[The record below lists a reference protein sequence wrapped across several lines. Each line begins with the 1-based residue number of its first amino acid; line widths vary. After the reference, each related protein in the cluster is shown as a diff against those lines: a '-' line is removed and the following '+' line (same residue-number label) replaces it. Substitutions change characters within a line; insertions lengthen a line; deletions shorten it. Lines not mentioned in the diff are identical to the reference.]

1 MNENLELQLKTLPS
15 EPGVY
20 RDYDKNGQLL
30 YVGKAKNLKKRVLSY
45 FNKNQNGYRT
55 RIMVSK
61 IVRLE
66 TTVVNSEY
74 DALLLENNLIK
85 EHQPFY
91 NVMLKDDK
99 TYPWICIKNEN
110 FPRIFMTRNV
120 IKDGSE
126 YYGPYAKV
134 RPAKI
139 LLETIKNLYK
149 IRSCNLDLSPK
160 KIEDGK
166 YKVCLEYHIK
176 NCKGPCEGLESLE
189 SYDEKID
196 AIRGIIKGDFRK
208 ARKYLED
215 EMFRF
220 AANLEFEA
228 AQNVKERLEFL
239 EDYQARNT
247 VVNPNIDDVDV
258 FGMTSDETAAYVNFF
273 KIRNGN
279 IVQSFTTEIKKIL
292 EETDEEILEEALVE
306 IRQKFSSESKEIL
319 LPFHL
324 NIEIPNIKLIVP
336 KVGDKK
342 RIVELSEKNAKEYR
356 LEKLKQV
363 QIVDPERHTNRIMAE
378 MQKLLRMPVE
388 PRHIEGFDNSN
399 IQGSNPVSAC
409 VVFKDGKPSK
419 SDYRIF
425 HVKTVEGPN
434 DFATMEEVIYRRYK
448 RMLDE
453 GENLPQLILID
464 GGKGQLSSA
473 VKSLKLLGLYGKITV
488 VGIAKRLEEI
498 FFPEDPIPLYLDK
511 KSETL
516 KILQRVRDEAHRFGV
531 KHHRTRRTNNTI
543 KSELEEI
550 PGVGEKTI
558 ELLLKKLKSVRSK
571 EMVFNKLKYNDGENP
586 FWEVTRDYRQHDE
599 EPVNEKVFRIDAISG
614 TVTEI
619 KVVSY

>member
-1 MNENLELQLKTLPS
+1 MNPSLELQLKTLPS

-20 RDYDKNGQLL
+20 RYYDKKDQLL

-45 FNKNQNGYRT
+45 FNKNLSGYRT
-55 RIMVSK
+55 RIMVGK
-61 IVRLE
+61 IQRLE
-66 TTVVNSEY
+66 TTIVNSEY

-99 TYPWICIKNEN
+99 TYPWICIKNED
-110 FPRIFMTRNV
+110 FPRIFLTRTK

-139 LLETIKNLYK
+139 LLDTIKHIYK
-149 IRSCNLDLSPK
+149 LRTCNLNLAPA
-160 KIEDGK
+160 KIEEGK

-176 NCKGPCEGLESLE
+176 NCEGPCEGLESKE
-189 SYDEKID
+189 DYDEKID

-208 ARKYLED
+208 AKDYLINQMMKY
-215 EMFRF
+215 
-220 AANLEFEA
+220 ATNLQFEN
-228 AQNVKERLEFL
+228 AQIVKERLDAL
-239 EDYQARNT
+239 EDYQAKNT
-247 VVNPNIDDVDV
+247 VVNPSIDDVDV

-279 IVQSFTTEIKKIL
+279 IIQSFTTEIKKVL
-292 EETDEEILEEALVE
+292 EETDEEIMEQALIE
-306 IRQKFSSESKEIL
+306 IRQKFDSNSKEVL

-324 NIEIPNIKLIVP
+324 PIEIPNVKLIVP

-363 QIVDPERHTNRIMAE
+363 QIIDPERHTNRIMAE

-399 IQGSNPVSAC
+399 IQGTNPVSAC

-419 SDYRIF
+419 ADYRIF
-425 HVKTVEGPN
+425 HPKTVEGAN

-448 RMLDE
+448 RLLDE

-473 VKSLKLLGLYGKITV
+473 VKSLRLLGLYGKITI

-498 FFPEDPIPLYLDK
+498 FFPEDSIPLYLDK

-531 KHHRTRRTNNTI
+531 KHHRTRRKNSTI

-550 PGVGEKTI
+550 PGVGGKTI
-558 ELLLKKLKSVRSK
+558 ELLLSKLKSVKRIKESSLETLEEIVGKSK
-571 EMVFNKLKYNDGENP
+571 AKIVWEFFNNP
-586 FWEVTRDYRQHDE
+586 
-599 EPVNEKVFRIDAISG
+599 
-614 TVTEI
+614 
-619 KVVSY
+619 

>member
-1 MNENLELQLKTLPS
+1 MNPSLELQLKTLPS

-20 RDYDKNGQLL
+20 RYYDKNENLL

-45 FNKNQNGYRT
+45 FNKTLSGYRT
-55 RIMVSK
+55 RIMVGK
-61 IVRLE
+61 INRLE
-66 TTVVNSEY
+66 TTIVNSEY

-91 NVMLKDDK
+91 NIMLKDDK
-99 TYPWICIKNEN
+99 TYPWICIKNED
-110 FPRIFMTRNV
+110 FPRIFLTRNK

-126 YYGPYAKV
+126 YFGPYAKV

-139 LLETIKNLYK
+139 LLDTIKHIYK
-149 IRSCNLDLSPK
+149 LRTCNLNLAPK
-160 KIEDGK
+160 KIEEGK
-166 YKVCLEYHIK
+166 YKVCLEFHIK
-176 NCKGPCEGLESLE
+176 NCEGPCENLESKE
-189 SYDEKID
+189 DYDEKID
-196 AIRGIIKGDFRK
+196 AIRGIVKGDFRRAK
-208 ARKYLED
+208 EYLINQMTKY
-215 EMFRF
+215 
-220 AANLEFEA
+220 ATNLQFEN
-228 AQNVKERLEFL
+228 AQLIKERLNIL
-239 EDYQARNT
+239 EDYQAKHT

-258 FGMTSDETAAYVNFF
+258 FGMTSDETAAYVNYF

-279 IVQSFTTEIKKIL
+279 IIQSFTTEIKKML
-292 EETDEEILEEALVE
+292 EESDEEIMEEALIE
-306 IRQKFSSESKEIL
+306 IRQKFDSDSKEVL

-324 NIEIPNIKLIVP
+324 TVEIPNVKLIVP

-363 QIVDPERHTNRIMAE
+363 QIIDPERHSNRIMAE

-399 IQGSNPVSAC
+399 IQGTNPVSAC

-419 SDYRIF
+419 ADYRIF
-425 HVKTVEGPN
+425 HPKTVTGPD
-434 DFATMEEVIYRRYK
+434 DFKTMEEVIFRRYK
-448 RMLDE
+448 RMLEE
-453 GENLPQLILID
+453 GESLPQLILID

-473 VKSLKLLGLYGKITV
+473 IKSLKLLGLYGKITI

-531 KHHRTRRTNNTI
+531 KHHRTRRTNSTI

-558 ELLLKKLKSVRSK
+558 ELLLSKLKSVKRIKESNLETLEEILGKSK
-571 EMVFNKLKYNDGENP
+571 AKIIWEFFNN
-586 FWEVTRDYRQHDE
+586 
-599 EPVNEKVFRIDAISG
+599 
-614 TVTEI
+614 
-619 KVVSY
+619 

>member
-1 MNENLELQLKTLPS
+1 MNPSLELQLKTLPS

-20 RDYDKNGQLL
+20 RYYDKNDQLL

-45 FNKNQNGYRT
+45 FNKNLSGYRIK
-55 RIMVSK
+55 IMVGK

-66 TTVVNSEY
+66 TTIVNSEY

-99 TYPWICIKNEN
+99 TYPWICIKNED
-110 FPRIFMTRNV
+110 FPRIFLTRHI

-126 YYGPYAKV
+126 YFGPYAKV

-139 LLETIKNLYK
+139 LLDTIKHIYK
-149 IRSCNLDLSPK
+149 LRTCNLNLAPA
-160 KIEDGK
+160 KIAEGK

-176 NCKGPCEGLESLE
+176 NCEGPCEDLESKE
-189 SYDEKID
+189 EYDEKID
-196 AIRGIIKGDFRK
+196 AIRDIIKGDFRK
-208 ARKYLED
+208 AKNYLVNQ
-215 EMFRF
+215 MMKL
-220 AANLEFEA
+220 AADLKFEE
-228 AQNVKERLEFL
+228 AQIIKERLDIL
-239 EDYQARNT
+239 EDYQAKNT

-279 IVQSFTTEIKKIL
+279 IIQSFTTEIKKIL
-292 EETDEEILEEALVE
+292 EEADEDILEEALIE
-306 IRQKFSSESKEIL
+306 IRQKFGSDSKEVL

-324 NIEIPNIKLIVP
+324 SVEIPNVKLIVP

-399 IQGSNPVSAC
+399 IQGTNPVSAC
-409 VVFKDGKPSK
+409 VVFKDGRPSK
-419 SDYRIF
+419 ADYRIF
-425 HVKTVEGPN
+425 HPKTVEGPN

-473 VKSLKLLGLYGKITV
+473 VKSLRILGLYGKITI

-531 KHHRTRRTNNTI
+531 KHHRTRRKNSTI

-550 PGVGEKTI
+550 PGVGGKTI
-558 ELLLKKLKSVRSK
+558 ELLLSKLKSVKRIKESSLETLEEILGKSK
-571 EMVFNKLKYNDGENP
+571 AKVIWEFFNTP
-586 FWEVTRDYRQHDE
+586 
-599 EPVNEKVFRIDAISG
+599 
-614 TVTEI
+614 
-619 KVVSY
+619 

>member
-1 MNENLELQLKTLPS
+1 MNPSLELQLKTLPS

-20 RDYDKNGQLL
+20 RYYDKNDHLL

-45 FNKNQNGYRT
+45 FNKNLPGYRIK
-55 RIMVSK
+55 IMVGK
-61 IVRLE
+61 IQRLE
-66 TTVVNSEY
+66 TTIVNSEY

-85 EHQPFY
+85 EHRPFY

-99 TYPWICIKNEN
+99 TYPWICIKNEA
-110 FPRIFMTRNV
+110 FPRIFLTRNI

-139 LLETIKNLYK
+139 LLDTIKHIYK
-149 IRSCNLDLSPK
+149 LRTCNLNLAQN

-176 NCKGPCEGLESLE
+176 NCEGPCEGLESRAE
-189 SYDEKID
+189 YDEKID
-196 AIRGIIKGDFRK
+196 SIRGIVKGDFRK
-208 ARKYLED
+208 AKDYLINQMMKHASNLQFED
-215 EMFRF
+215 
-220 AANLEFEA
+220 
-228 AQNVKERLEFL
+228 AQIIKERLDIL
-239 EDYQARNT
+239 EDYQAKNT

-279 IVQSFTTEIKKIL
+279 IIQSFTTEIKKIL
-292 EETDEEILEEALVE
+292 EETDEDIMEEALIE
-306 IRQKFSSESKEIL
+306 IRQKFGSDSKEVL

-324 NIEIPNIKLIVP
+324 SVEIPNVKLIVP

-399 IQGSNPVSAC
+399 IQGTNPVSAC

-419 SDYRIF
+419 ADYRIF
-425 HVKTVEGPN
+425 HPKTVEGAN

-453 GENLPQLILID
+453 AEPLPQLILID

-473 VKSLKLLGLYGKITV
+473 IKSLKLLGLYGKITI

-498 FFPEDPIPLYLDK
+498 FFPEDSIPLYLDK

-531 KHHRTRRTNNTI
+531 KHHRTRRKNSTI

-558 ELLLKKLKSVRSK
+558 ELLLSKLKSVKRIKESNLETLEEILGKSK
-571 EMVFNKLKYNDGENP
+571 AKVIWEYFND
-586 FWEVTRDYRQHDE
+586 
-599 EPVNEKVFRIDAISG
+599 
-614 TVTEI
+614 
-619 KVVSY
+619 

>member
-1 MNENLELQLKTLPS
+1 MNPSLELQLKTLPS

-20 RDYDKNGQLL
+20 RYYDKNDNLL
-30 YVGKAKNLKKRVLSY
+30 YVGKAKHLKKRVLSY
-45 FNKNQNGYRT
+45 FNKNLLGS
-55 RIMVSK
+55 RIKVMVGK
-61 IVRLE
+61 IYRLE
-66 TTVVNSEY
+66 TTIVNSEY

-99 TYPWICIKNEN
+99 TYPWICIKNED
-110 FPRIFMTRNV
+110 FPRIFLTRTK

-139 LLETIKNLYK
+139 LLDTIKHIYK
-149 IRSCNLDLSPK
+149 LRTCNLNLAPA
-160 KIEDGK
+160 KIDDGK
-166 YKVCLEYHIK
+166 YKVCLEFHIK
-176 NCKGPCEGLESLE
+176 NCEGPCEGLESKE
-189 SYDEKID
+189 EYDEKID
-196 AIRGIIKGDFRK
+196 AIRGIIKGDFQTAK
-208 ARKYLED
+208 KYLINQMMKYAES
-215 EMFRF
+215 
-220 AANLEFEA
+220 LQFEN
-228 AQNVKERLEFL
+228 AQTVKERIDML
-239 EDYQARNT
+239 EDYQVKHT

-258 FGMTSDETAAYVNFF
+258 FGMTSDETAAYVNYF

-279 IVQSFTTEIKKIL
+279 IIQSFTTEIKKII
-292 EETDEEILEEALVE
+292 EESDEDILEEALIE
-306 IRQKFSSESKEIL
+306 IRQKFESNSKEVLI
-319 LPFHL
+319 PFHL
-324 NIEIPNIKLIVP
+324 TLEIPNVKLIVP
-336 KVGDKK
+336 KMGDKK

-356 LEKLKQV
+356 IEKLKQV
-363 QIVDPERHTNRIMAE
+363 QIVDPERHSNRIMAE

-399 IQGSNPVSAC
+399 IQGTNPVSAC

-419 SDYRIF
+419 ADYRIF
-425 HVKTVEGPN
+425 HPKTVVGPD
-434 DFATMEEVIYRRYK
+434 DFKTMEEVIFRRYK

-453 GENLPQLILID
+453 GESLPQLILID

-473 VKSLKLLGLYGKITV
+473 IKSLKLLGLYGKITI

-531 KHHRTRRTNNTI
+531 KHHRTRRQNSTI

-550 PGVGEKTI
+550 PGVGGKTI
-558 ELLLKKLKSVRSK
+558 ELLLSKLKSVKRIKESNLETLEEILGKSK
-571 EMVFNKLKYNDGENP
+571 AKIIYDFFNTDNN
-586 FWEVTRDYRQHDE
+586 
-599 EPVNEKVFRIDAISG
+599 
-614 TVTEI
+614 
-619 KVVSY
+619 

>member
-1 MNENLELQLKTLPS
+1 MNPNLELQLKTLPQD
-15 EPGVY
+15 PGVY
-20 RDYDKNGQLL
+20 RYYDKDNNLL

-45 FNKNQNGYRT
+45 FNKNHGGYRT

-66 TTVVNSEY
+66 TTIVNSEY

-85 EHQPFY
+85 ELNPYY

-99 TYPWICIKNEN
+99 TYPWICIKNES
-110 FPRIFMTRNV
+110 FPRVFLTRNV
-120 IKDGSE
+120 VKDGSE
-126 YYGPYAKV
+126 YYGPYAKP
-134 RPAKI
+134 RQAKI
-139 LLETIKNLYK
+139 LIDTIKKIYK
-149 IRSCNLDLSPK
+149 LRTCNLNLSPD
-160 KIEDGK
+160 KIDDGK

-176 NCKGPCEGLESLE
+176 NCLGPCEGLESE
-189 SYDEKID
+189 EEYNDKIK
-196 AIRGIIKGDFRK
+196 AIRGIIKGDYK
-208 ARKYLED
+208 IARQYLTGQ
-215 EMFRF
+215 MMHF
-220 AANLEFEA
+220 AEKMEFEN
-228 AQNVKERLEFL
+228 AQMVKERLEIL
-239 EDYQARNT
+239 EDYQT
-247 VVNPNIDDVDV
+247 HSMVVNAYIDDVDV
-258 FGMTSDETAAYVNFF
+258 FGIFSDESAAYVNYF
-273 KIRNGN
+273 KINNGS

-292 EETDEEILEEALVE
+292 EESDEEIMEEALVE
-306 IRQKFSSESKEIL
+306 IRQKFNSNSKEIY

-324 NIEIPNIKLIVP
+324 SVEIPGAKIIVP

-342 RIVELSEKNAKEYR
+342 RIVELSEKNAREYR

-378 MQKLLRMPVE
+378 MQKNLRMPVE

-399 IQGSNPVSAC
+399 IQGTNPVSAC

-419 SDYRIF
+419 QDYRIF

-434 DFATMEEVIYRRYK
+434 DFATMEEVILRRYS
-448 RMLDE
+448 RLLDE
-453 GENLPQLILID
+453 GEDLPQLILID

-473 VKSLKLLGLYGKITV
+473 VKSLKTLGLYGKITI

-531 KHHRTRRTNNTI
+531 KHHRTRRKNSTI

-550 PGVGEKTI
+550 PGVGPKSI
-558 ELLLKKLKSVRSK
+558 EMLLSKMKSVKRIREANLETLEEILGKSK
-571 EMVFNKLKYNDGENP
+571 AKMVFEYFNGNEN
-586 FWEVTRDYRQHDE
+586 
-599 EPVNEKVFRIDAISG
+599 A
-614 TVTEI
+614 
-619 KVVSY
+619 

>member
-1 MNENLELQLKTLPS
+1 MNPSLELQLKTLPS

-20 RDYDKNGQLL
+20 RYYDKNDQLL

-45 FNKNQNGYRT
+45 FNKNLPGYRIK
-55 RIMVSK
+55 IMVGK

-66 TTVVNSEY
+66 TTIVNSEY

-85 EHQPFY
+85 EHRPFY
-91 NVMLKDDK
+91 NVLLKDDK
-99 TYPWICIKNEN
+99 TYPWICIKNES
-110 FPRIFMTRNV
+110 FPRIFLTRNV

-139 LLETIKNLYK
+139 LLDTIKHIYK
-149 IRSCNLDLSPK
+149 LRTCNLNLSPA
-160 KIEDGK
+160 KIAEGK

-176 NCKGPCEGLESLE
+176 NCEGPCEDLESKE
-189 SYDEKID
+189 DYDEKID

-208 ARKYLED
+208 AKEYLVNQ
-215 EMFRF
+215 MMKM
-220 AANLEFEA
+220 ASNLKFEE
-228 AQNVKERLEFL
+228 AQIIKERLDIL
-239 EDYQARNT
+239 EDYQAKNT

-258 FGMTSDETAAYVNFF
+258 FGMISDEAAAYVNFF

-279 IVQSFTTEIKKIL
+279 IIQSFTTEIKKIL
-292 EETDEEILEEALVE
+292 EETDEDIMEEALIE
-306 IRQKFSSESKEIL
+306 IRQKFSSDSKEVL

-324 NIEIPNIKLIVP
+324 SVEIPNVKLIVP

-363 QIVDPERHTNRIMAE
+363 QIIDPERHTNRIMSE

-399 IQGSNPVSAC
+399 IQGTNPVSAC

-419 SDYRIF
+419 ADYRIF
-425 HVKTVEGPN
+425 HPKTVEGAN

-473 VKSLKLLGLYGKITV
+473 VKSLKLLGLYGKITI

-498 FFPEDPIPLYLDK
+498 FFPEDSIPLYLDK

-531 KHHRTRRTNNTI
+531 KHHRTRRKNSTI

-558 ELLLKKLKSVRSK
+558 ELLLSKLKSVKRIRESSLETLEEILGKSK
-571 EMVFNKLKYNDGENP
+571 AKVIWEFFNS
-586 FWEVTRDYRQHDE
+586 H
-599 EPVNEKVFRIDAISG
+599 
-614 TVTEI
+614 
-619 KVVSY
+619 